1 MTWLHV
7 ADASTAWALEA
18 ARICIII
25 VGCAAAGWAIG
36 FGMGYRRGVRDAIAN
51 EILAP
56 NHWFNGE

>member
-25 VGCAAAGWAIG
+25 LGCAAAGWSIG
-36 FGMGYRRGVRDAIAN
+36 FGMGYGRGVRDAIADD
-51 EILAP
+51 ILAFDYR
-56 NHWFNGE
+56 FNGE